1 MLCAL
6 CKQLALPVLN
16 NNNNNNDDDDHDN
29 NNNDNDNDNNNDNDN
44 DNDNDNNDNNNDNN
58 DDDDDNNNNDDDDD
72 DDNDNDNNDNNNDND
87 NNSNNNTNNSNESS
101 QLQHLMQT
109 VEQELHVAEAF
120 AADLGVDIR
129 HLVENL
135 MTGQLTSDQYLDS
148 LPPLTERAHR
158 LLSNFRTHVQ
168 HELQSLQGH
177 KRQLDVLS
185 TVSGVVQGL
194 ETQGQA
200 LFGQVTDAL
209 KALTNPQNL
218 LTLAGQLA
226 QRVTH

>member
-1 MLCAL
+1 EMRAFVACVLIAAVAAQPPLPTTTEKPRFFHAL
-6 CKQLALPVLN
+6 GQSLE
-16 NNNNNNDDDDHDN
+16 
-29 NNNDNDNDNNNDNDN
+29 
-44 DNDNDNNDNNNDNN
+44 
-58 DDDDDNNNNDDDDD
+58 
-72 DDNDNDNNDNNNDND
+72 
-87 NNSNNNTNNSNESS
+87 NTA
-101 QLQHLMQT
+101 HAVGT

-200 LFGQVTDAL
+200 
-209 KALTNPQNL
+209 
-218 LTLAGQLA
+218 
-226 QRVTH
+226 